1 MSILDEIET
10 GLKPGPVKMNVSG
23 TDGIGKT
30 TFAAGAPDPIF
41 IKTEDGTKY
50 VNTSAFPLCDSFE
63 DVMRRLKQ
71 LVEEKHKFKTVV
83 LDTTD
88 WTAKLIQ
95 EEVCRQK
102 NVASIEDIG
111 YGKGYTMMEEGF
123 RKILRALDILNE
135 KKKMNVILLSHVLV
149 KVFNDPERE
158 PYDRWVLNSHNK
170 VASQIREWVDFN
182 LFANHQIRTVKSG
195 QGFNEKT
202 RALAMGERMLFTKF
216 SPSFD
221 AKSRVPLPD
230 KIELKWDAFID
241 AYKQAIKKL
250 STPDA

>member
-123 RKILRALDILNE
+123 RKILTISRSKLDLTNE
-135 KKKMNVILLSHVLV
+135 IKVYNFLKKKKPKFIFIAAAKVGGIYSNNKYRAEFIYSNLSIQNNIIHAAYKCRIKNLIFLGSSCVYPKLCKQPIKEKYLLNGVLE
-149 KVFNDPERE
+149 KTNE
-158 PYDRWVLNSHNK
+158 PYAIAKIAGIKMCESYNF
-170 VASQIREWVDFN
+170 QY
-182 LFANHQIRTVKSG
+182 
-195 QGFNEKT
+195 KT
-202 RALAMGERMLFTKF
+202 N
-216 SPSFD
+216 
-221 AKSRVPLPD
+221 
-230 KIELKWDAFID
+230 
-241 AYKQAIKKL
+241 
-250 STPDA
+250 

>member
-10 GLKPGPVKMNVSG
+10 GLNPGPVKMNVSG

-50 VNTSAFPLCDSFE
+50 VNTSSFPLCNSYE

-102 NVASIEDIG
+102 KAASIEDIG

-202 RALAMGERMLFTKF
+202 RALAMGDRMLFTKF